1 MEELVQETELKGA
14 VLMAE
19 IRKLM
24 PEATIDA
31 VLDTAR
37 LAQLHQQARL
47 LKGREFETAL
57 DLIDHLSTLSLTDED
72 LDTLSRILEENR
84 GTWISEKCSYEL
96 AVLLK
101 NGMFRTLFNLFLK
114 SKKPPVQEPAG
125 CFTWASRLGRRRH
138 RRPWCWIQ
146 PSPDTGKSGT
156 HP

>member
-1 MEELVQETELKGA
+1 MEELIHETDLKGA
-14 VLMAE
+14 ALMAE

-24 PEATIDA
+24 PEATIDT

-47 LKGREFETAL
+47 FKGREFETAL

-84 GTWISEKCSYEL
+84 GNWISEKCSHEL

-101 NGMFRTLFNLFLK
+101 NGMFRSVFNLFLK
-114 SKKPPVQEPAG
+114 LRKPQEPAG
-125 CFTWASRLGRRRH
+125 CFTWASRLGRRL
-138 RRPWCWIQ
+138 RRP
-146 PSPDTGKSGT
+146 
-156 HP
+156 

>member
-1 MEELVQETELKGA
+1 MEELVHETELKGA
-14 VLMAE
+14 ALMAE

-47 LKGREFETAL
+47 FKGCEFETAL
-57 DLIDHLSTLSLTDED
+57 DLIDHLTTLSLTDED
-72 LDTLSRILEENR
+72 LDILTRILEENK

-101 NGMFRTLFNLFLK
+101 NGMFRSVFNLFLK
-114 SKKPPVQEPAG
+114 SRKPQVQEPSG
-125 CFTWASRLGRRRH
+125 CFTWAWRLGRRPRH
-138 RRPWCWIQ
+138 P
-146 PSPDTGKSGT
+146 
-156 HP
+156 

>member
-1 MEELVQETELKGA
+1 MDELVQETDLKGA
-14 VLMAE
+14 ALMAE

-24 PEATIDA
+24 PDATIDA

-47 LKGREFETAL
+47 FKAHEFETAL
-57 DLIDHLSTLSLTDED
+57 DLIEHLSTLSLTDED

-84 GTWISEKCSYEL
+84 GTWISEKCSHEL

-101 NGMFRTLFNLFLK
+101 NGMFRSVLNLFLK
-114 SKKPPVQEPAG
+114 FRKPQVQEPAG

-138 RRPWCWIQ
+138 HRP
-146 PSPDTGKSGT
+146 
-156 HP
+156 

>member
-1 MEELVQETELKGA
+1 MEELVQETDLKGA
-14 VLMAE
+14 ALMAE

-24 PEATIDA
+24 PGATIDA

-47 LKGREFETAL
+47 FKGRDFETAL
-57 DLIDHLSTLSLTDED
+57 DIIEHMSTMSLTDED

-84 GTWISEKCSYEL
+84 GTWISEKCSHEL

-101 NGMFRTLFNLFLK
+101 NGMFRSAFNLFLK
-114 SKKPPVQEPAG
+114 LKIKKPTG
-125 CFTWASRLGRRRH
+125 CFTWASRLGRRQH
-138 RRPWCWIQ
+138 
-146 PSPDTGKSGT
+146 